1 MILNRR
7 NFLRLTLGGAAAL
20 ALPPRFRAA
29 DHGGG
34 PAAASPSL
42 MPFVDPLPL
51 PPVLR
56 PRKVGKKDLYK
67 ITMQAGT
74 AQCHRDLPPTNIL
87 GYNGLY
93 PGPTIRA
100 TRNRMVQVT
109 HINNLPTAAGHDHGS
124 SDHNPAIH
132 LHGAFVA
139 PDSDGHPNDGI
150 PATASRVYTYP
161 NKQLGATLWYHDHTH
176 GITGERV
183 YRGLAGLYLLND
195 SRHAAL
201 RLPRGIYEV
210 PLVIQD
216 RTFDASGQFV
226 YNLDDMAKE
235 MGVTGDLVLVN
246 GKVNPFLE
254 VAARKYRFRI
264 LNGSNSRQYLLKLD
278 NGNPLVQIGT
288 DGGLLQRPQYKT
300 QINIA
305 PAERIDIIIDFTG
318 IPLGTN
324 IILKNV
330 GGEGRTGDIMQFKVT
345 KPRGKE
351 NARIPEFLVPWEEII
366 DPASPGAPTPITRN
380 FLLGRT
386 TLDGALTWVIN
397 GFGYDSPGRPAQI
410 PKPKLDSIEYWH
422 FTNPTNHPHP
432 MHIHLVQ
439 FQIVNVNG
447 VPQDTSDHGW
457 KDVIV
462 VPPNGG
468 EITVAAKFS
477 GFLGK
482 YVFHCHNLEHE
493 DFAMMSE
500 FEVIP

>member
-1 MILNRR
+1 MPSRPAADEYP
-7 NFLRLTLGGAAAL
+7 RLQRPLPGPHHQGYEEPHGAGYPHQQL
-20 ALPPRFRAA
+20 AHCRWPRSRFIGPQSRYPPPRR
-29 DHGGG
+29 
-34 PAAASPSL
+34 
-42 MPFVDPLPL
+42 V
-51 PPVLR
+51 
-56 PRKVGKKDLYK
+56 
-67 ITMQAGT
+67 
-74 AQCHRDLPPTNIL
+74 C
-87 GYNGLY
+87 
-93 PGPTIRA
+93 
-100 TRNRMVQVT
+100 
-109 HINNLPTAAGHDHGS
+109 
-124 SDHNPAIH
+124 
-132 LHGAFVA
+132 GANE
-139 PDSDGHPNDGI
+139 DGHPNDGI

-246 GKVNPFLE
+246 GKVNPFFE

-278 NGNPLVQIGT
+278 NGNPLVQIRT
-288 DGGLLQRPQYKT
+288 DGGLLHRQQYKT

-351 NARIPEFLVPWEEII
+351 NAN
-366 DPASPGAPTPITRN
+366 S
-380 FLLGRT
+380 
-386 TLDGALTWVIN
+386 
-397 GFGYDSPGRPAQI
+397 
-410 PKPKLDSIEYWH
+410 
-422 FTNPTNHPHP
+422 
-432 MHIHLVQ
+432 
-439 FQIVNVNG
+439 
-447 VPQDTSDHGW
+447 
-457 KDVIV
+457 
-462 VPPNGG
+462 
-468 EITVAAKFS
+468 
-477 GFLGK
+477 
-482 YVFHCHNLEHE
+482 
-493 DFAMMSE
+493 
-500 FEVIP
+500 

>member
-7 NFLRLTLGGAAAL
+7 NFLRLTLGGAAVL
-20 ALPPRFRAA
+20 ALPPRSRLRAN
-29 DHGGG
+29 
-34 PAAASPSL
+34 PMPASPML
-42 MPFVDPLPL
+42 PPFVDALPL
-51 PPVLR
+51 PPVLK
-56 PRKVGKKDLYK
+56 PKKVGKKDVYR

-74 AQCHRDLPPTNIL
+74 VQCHRDLPPTNII

-93 PGPTIRA
+93 PGPTIKA
-100 TRNRMVQVT
+100 KRNRTVEVT
-109 HINNLPTAAGHDHGS
+109 HTNNLPMTGGHGMGTHD
-124 SDHNPAIH
+124 PAIH

-150 PATASRVYTYP
+150 AHGASRVYTYP

-183 YRGLAGLYLLND
+183 YAGLAGFYLLD
-195 SRHAAL
+195 DTKHAAL
-201 RLPRGIYEV
+201 RLPRGKYEI

-216 RTFDASGQFV
+216 RNFDGLGQFV
-226 YNLDDMAKE
+226 YHLDAMSLD
-235 MGVTGDLVLVN
+235 MGVMGDLVLVN

-254 VAARKYRFRI
+254 VEARKYRFRI
-264 LNGSNSRQYLLKLD
+264 LNGSNSRQYLLKLE

-288 DGGLLQRPQYKT
+288 DGGLLQRPQFKA

-305 PAERIDIIIDFTG
+305 PAERIDLIIDFTE

-324 IILKNV
+324 VILKNV
-330 GGEGRTGDIMQFKVT
+330 GGEGRTGDIMQFKVI
-345 KPRGKE
+345 KRRGKE
-351 NARIPEFLVPWEEII
+351 NARIPEFLAPWEEVI
-366 DPASPGAPTPITRN
+366 DPASPDAPTPITRN

-386 TLDGALTWVIN
+386 TINDTLTWVIN
-397 GFGYDSPGRPAQI
+397 GFGYDSPGRAAQI
-410 PKPKLDSIEYWH
+410 PKPKLDSIEYWR

>member
-7 NFLRLTLGGAAAL
+7 NFLRLTLGGAAVL
-20 ALPPRFRAA
+20 ALPPRPRAM
-29 DHGGG
+29 
-34 PAAASPSL
+34 PLPASPTL
-42 MPFVDPLPL
+42 PPFVDPLPL

-56 PRKVGKKDLYK
+56 AKKVGRKDVYK

-74 AQCHRDLPPTNIL
+74 AQCHRDLPPTNII

-93 PGPTIRA
+93 PGPTIKA
-100 TRNRMVQVT
+100 KRNRMVQVT
-109 HINNLPTAAGHDHGS
+109 HTNNLPMTGGHGMGAHD
-124 SDHNPAIH
+124 PAIH

-150 PATASRVYTYP
+150 PHGGSRLYTYP
-161 NKQLGATLWYHDHTH
+161 NQQHAATLWYHDHTH

-183 YRGLAGLYLLND
+183 YGGLAGFYLLD
-195 SRHAAL
+195 DTKHAAL
-201 RLPRGIYEV
+201 RLPRGKYEI

-216 RTFDASGQFV
+216 RNFDSNGQFV
-226 YNLDDMAKE
+226 YHLDDMSLD
-235 MGVTGDLVLVN
+235 MGVMGDLVLVN

-254 VAARKYRFRI
+254 VEARKYRFRI
-264 LNGSNSRQYLLKLD
+264 LNGSNARQYLLKLE
-278 NGNPLVQIGT
+278 NGDPLVQIGT
-288 DGGLLQRPQYKT
+288 DGGLLQRPQFKS

-305 PAERIDIIIDFTG
+305 PAERVDLIIDFTA

-330 GGEGRTGDIMQFKVT
+330 GGEGRTGDIMQFKVI
-345 KPRGKE
+345 KRRSKE
-351 NARIPEFLVPWEEII
+351 NARIPEFLVPWEEVI
-366 DPASPGAPTPITRN
+366 DPASPTAPTPITRN

-386 TLDGALTWVIN
+386 TLDGTLTWVIN
-397 GFGYDSPGRPAQI
+397 GLGYDSPGRAAQI
-410 PKPKLDSIEYWH
+410 PKPKLDSVEYWH
-422 FTNPTNHPHP
+422 FINPTNHPHP

-462 VPPNGG
+462 VPPGGG
-468 EITVAAKFS
+468 EVTVAAKFS